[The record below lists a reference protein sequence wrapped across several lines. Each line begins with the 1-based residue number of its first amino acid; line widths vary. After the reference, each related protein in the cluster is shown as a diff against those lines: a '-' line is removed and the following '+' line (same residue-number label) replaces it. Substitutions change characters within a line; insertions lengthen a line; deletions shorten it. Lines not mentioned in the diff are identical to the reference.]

1 MERAKA
7 GLEGHPPGGEAQRP
21 AARVPRA
28 CHYKQN
34 TAGRMIPARGDFV
47 ALSLACEA

>member
-1 MERAKA
+1 MERAKD
-7 GLEGHPPGGEAQRP
+7 GLEGAGGEAQRP